1 MSPLFKWCQ
10 LPFIEP
16 KKKGAFATVAKK
28 LIMEE
33 RCKVT
38 GEALRIEKALY
49 WTDEGKSSLDCP
61 IAKSTIRR
69 KKQVEKYLV
78 ITKDRNNHKCKYKQ
92 IVISIVAW
100 EGLQFEF
107 ADKAYDDMSGIL
119 GKFGNPTLR

>member
-1 MSPLFKWCQ
+1 MNFVKKNSTPHLEIQESLQKQSWCFQKAKIFARGTMSPLFKWCQ

-78 ITKDRNNHKCKYKQ
+78 ITKDRNNHKCKYK
-92 IVISIVAW
+92 
-100 EGLQFEF
+100 
-107 ADKAYDDMSGIL
+107 
-119 GKFGNPTLR
+119 